1 MWRKLLIAHIRR
13 LVFRNWKCELTEHPS
28 LKLSASFGNEIRL
41 NMRFHFKPQVNKPF
55 SQLIYFYFDDC
66 WDIVVGL
73 SQINAC
79 CRELIISWN
88 RSASMTTKELRVG
101 YRVRAPSQPL
111 EVRVCGLYSILS
123 WVSVWAR
130 SFCWLN
136 LVLNTSIRPQVN
148 LRRVSKRFAL
158 PIFFR
163 RVGVGCT

>member
-1 MWRKLLIAHIRR
+1 MWRKLLIAHSRR

-88 RSASMTTKELRVG
+88 RSASMTTKESRVG

-111 EVRVCGLYSILS
+111 KVSLWTLFHAY
-123 WVSVWAR
+123 WVE
-130 SFCWLN
+130 FQFEH
-136 LVLNTSIRPQVN
+136 VLFTSIRPQVN
-148 LRRVSKRFAL
+148 LRRASKRFAL

-163 RVGVGCT
+163 RVGVGRT